1 MEHVLC
7 VWYIFSMLLINWEKK
22 NLIAY
27 SSITERYWY
36 QFIYGRIY
44 VVKIIHNFS
53 LNPRTQ
59 FFLNQST
66 QLNSTESWTWTN
78 FNCFFPLPCNYNSL
92 FPSQWAS
99 QLAPQSNLIFS
110 SPSLHQQMKWN
121 DDERRKIE
129 FFLRCSLIMNT
140 QQEQRYIWDV
150 SNPRV
155 HTEIFVCIYFSR
167 YIHTTTG
174 GVPWHYRKCMTRF
187 TPLRDRRCTLC
198 VSTKEIQFN

>member
-1 MEHVLC
+1 MKGFSISTYMYTHTRTSVTIYREIDVNGTCAMC
-7 VWYIFSMLLINWEKK
+7 VIYLLYASYQLRGK

-78 FNCFFPLPCNYNSL
+78 FNCFSPLPCNYNSL

-129 FFLRCSLIMNT
+129 FFLRCSLIMNI

-155 HTEIFVCIYFSR
+155 HTERDI
-167 YIHTTTG
+167 
-174 GVPWHYRKCMTRF
+174 CMHLF
-187 TPLRDRRCTLC
+187 
-198 VSTKEIQFN
+198 F